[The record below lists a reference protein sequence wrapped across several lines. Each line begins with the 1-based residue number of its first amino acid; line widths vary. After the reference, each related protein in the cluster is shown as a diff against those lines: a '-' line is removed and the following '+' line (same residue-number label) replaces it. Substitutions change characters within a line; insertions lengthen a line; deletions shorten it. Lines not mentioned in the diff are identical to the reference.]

1 VAGFKKRYEAGLMTK
16 ERFEELTNP
25 PKPETVG
32 PFIVYLCTDEAA
44 DINGQVFDVTGGNIA
59 IYSEPVKKKSIV
71 KEKGMWT
78 VEELIQ
84 QVPKVL
90 LEGYKN
96 PAPPQA
102 EK

>member
-1 VAGFKKRYEAGLMTK
+1 MTR

-25 PKPETVG
+25 PAPETVA
-32 PFIVYLCTDEAA
+32 PFIIYLCTDAAA

-59 IYSEPVKKKSIV
+59 IYSEPAKKKAIDK
-71 KEKGMWT
+71 KEGLWT
-78 VEELIQ
+78 LEELIDL
-84 QVPKVL
+84 VPKVL

-102 EK
+102 GK